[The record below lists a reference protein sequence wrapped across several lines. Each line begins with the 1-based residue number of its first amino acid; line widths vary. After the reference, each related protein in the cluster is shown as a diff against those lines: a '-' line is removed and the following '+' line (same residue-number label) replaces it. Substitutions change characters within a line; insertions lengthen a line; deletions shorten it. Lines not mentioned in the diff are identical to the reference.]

1 VDEPDP
7 GFAMLVGLKLA
18 VTPVGRPLAER
29 AMALSNP
36 PEIAAVM
43 EVVAPVPGVT
53 GTEIGFAVNVKA
65 GVLADETVSDTVVVS
80 VSDPPVPVT
89 VMV

>member
-1 VDEPDP
+1 
-7 GFAMLVGLKLA
+7 MLVGLKLA
-18 VTPVGRPLAER
+18 VTPVGRPLADR

-36 PEIAAVM
+36 PATAAVM
-43 EVVAPVPGVT
+43 LDVPLLPGSTVTDVGLGVS
-53 GTEIGFAVNVKA
+53 VKL
-65 GVLADETVSDTVVVS
+65 GELLEDTVSETVVVS